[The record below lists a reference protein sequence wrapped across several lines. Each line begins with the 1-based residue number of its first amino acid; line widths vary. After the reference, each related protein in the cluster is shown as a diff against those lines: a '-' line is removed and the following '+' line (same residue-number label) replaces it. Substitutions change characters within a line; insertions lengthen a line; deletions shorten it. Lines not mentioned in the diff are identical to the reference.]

1 MAEKTKD
8 IQRNKNVWERKA
20 KEMFSLGWDNGGD
33 KDMDKDP
40 SDNPSLTWFT
50 GILVFKLY
58 TGRTLSKRIFI
69 ILRLYVKRDL
79 MIGQKK

>member
-1 MAEKTKD
+1 VAEKTKD

-40 SDNPSLTWFT
+40 SDNPSLT
-50 GILVFKLY
+50 
-58 TGRTLSKRIFI
+58 
-69 ILRLYVKRDL
+69 
-79 MIGQKK
+79 